1 MFGWLFHSMS
11 GAFGLSPERI
21 LGWVG
26 QVTAT
31 LKLDGLVS
39 VWHPASS

>member
-1 MFGWLFHSMS
+1 MI
-11 GAFGLSPERI
+11 GAFGLSSERL

-26 QVTAT
+26 QVTGT